1 MQKRPKMHFHFA
13 REELL
18 VQSLRE
24 IEDEGAGGG
33 VGGDDEVFV
42 EGDHDLADVEAV
54 VTWDGGVVGDHAY
67 EAGRSG
73 RRGGGAGLS
82 SG

>member
-1 MQKRPKMHFHFA
+1 MQKRPKMHFHFG
-13 REELL
+13 REDLL
-18 VQSLRE
+18 VKSRGE

-33 VGGDDEVFV
+33 VGGDYEVFV
-42 EGDHDLADVEAV
+42 EGDHDVADVEAV
-54 VTWDGGVVGDHAY
+54 VAGDGGVVGNHAY

-73 RRGGGAGLS
+73 RRGGGAERI